1 MGHSDH
7 WRCIFPDLEKGI
19 AQALDWVPRGP
30 ILGRREDAESEFPGG
45 VGANIFAIGWPQAG
59 LRGNFVI
66 VHNLGSGRRYLH
78 TVYPAAASGCKHA
91 VRVDSIQEASWG
103 LEARV
108 SGRLGEAAVTFF
120 DPLYCLKR
128 NSYRPGELHD
138 VELAA
143 IAYSI
148 QIVPPGTT
156 VQTRI
161 GDVLLDWAAV
171 LVRAG
176 DNTERLAT
184 GDEHAFG
191 VAYIE
196 QAGGYWQPD
205 DYEFYAPVKS
215 VEEFDLDGIAV
226 WKFRATVL
234 RTPDGEIEFDVDIYA
249 TRQAVGERALP
260 KVGDEIAGRLWLQ
273 GTLA

>member
-1 MGHSDH
+1 
-7 WRCIFPDLEKGI
+7 
-19 AQALDWVPRGP
+19 
-30 ILGRREDAESEFPGG
+30 
-45 VGANIFAIGWPQAG
+45 
-59 LRGNFVI
+59 
-66 VHNLGSGRRYLH
+66 
-78 TVYPAAASGCKHA
+78 
-91 VRVDSIQEASWG
+91 
-103 LEARV
+103 
-108 SGRLGEAAVTFF
+108 
-120 DPLYCLKR
+120 
-128 NSYRPGELHD
+128 
-138 VELAA
+138 LAA